1 MGVGTWEAGD
11 PAYSR
16 PIAVPLERCAEL
28 LNVDLATIRRA
39 ATDVEPYIRVDGTK
53 VWSSCCWSDASGP
66 RHTGGSEAATSAAGA
81 VRQSTAL
88 GLGWKGPRRRWCL
101 ASNYGGDVAGRSAVS
116 GKGRPAGCLT

>member
-53 VWSSCCWSDASGP
+53 VWSLMLLERRLWPEAYG
-66 RHTGGSEAATSAAGA
+66 RVRGGYIS
-81 VRQSTAL
+81 
-88 GLGWKGPRRRWCL
+88 RRRRPPIDRAGL
-101 ASNYGGDVAGRSAVS
+101 ALERSEEEMMPS
-116 GKGRPAGCLT
+116 E